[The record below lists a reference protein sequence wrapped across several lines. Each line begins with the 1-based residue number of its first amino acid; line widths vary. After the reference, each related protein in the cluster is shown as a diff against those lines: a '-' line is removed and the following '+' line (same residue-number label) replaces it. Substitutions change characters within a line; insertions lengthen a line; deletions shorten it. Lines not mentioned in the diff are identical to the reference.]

1 MKKRVEKPENHE
13 RWLLT
18 YSDLITLLMI
28 FFVVLYSAS
37 TVNETKYKQLAT
49 SMGAVFTG
57 GSTVLGSE
65 ENSGSS
71 SDNAGELKPLVQT
84 EEEKLKGIENQI
96 NDIVKDLQ
104 LEGSVSTSIEERGL
118 IISFTDSV
126 FFDSGK
132 ADIKDELKPKLIS
145 VSKILNKIDN
155 YVRVEGHTDNIPINN
170 SDFHSNWQLSSVR
183 ASNVVEFL
191 INYGEISPNRLSA
204 VGYGE
209 YRSIADNNTEEGR
222 AKNRRVDILILN
234 NKFDGTEV
242 N

>member
-84 EEEKLKGIENQI
+84 EEEKLMGIENQI

-155 YVRVEGHTDNIPINN
+155 YVRVEG
-170 SDFHSNWQLSSVR
+170 
-183 ASNVVEFL
+183 
-191 INYGEISPNRLSA
+191 
-204 VGYGE
+204 
-209 YRSIADNNTEEGR
+209 
-222 AKNRRVDILILN
+222 
-234 NKFDGTEV
+234 
-242 N
+242 

>member
-37 TVNETKYKQLAT
+37 SVNESKYKQLAT

-57 GSTVLGSE
+57 GSSALGST
-65 ENSGSS
+65 ENLGSS
-71 SDNAGELKPLVQT
+71 SDAPGELKPLVQT
-84 EEEKLKGIENQI
+84 EEEKLQGIESQV
-96 NDIVKDLQ
+96 NDIVKDLE
-104 LEGSVSTSIEERGL
+104 LEGSVTTSIEERGL
-118 IISFTDSV
+118 IISFNNSI
-126 FFDSGK
+126 FFDSAK
-132 ADIKDELKPKLIS
+132 VDIKDELKPKLIL
-145 VSKILNKIDN
+145 VSNVLNKIDN
-155 YVRVEGHTDNIPINN
+155 YVRVEGHTDNLPI
-170 SDFHSNWQLSSVR
+170 STSEYHSNWQLSSVR

-191 INYGEISPNRLSA
+191 INYGEISPSRLSA

-209 YRSIADNNTEEGR
+209 YRPVVDNTTEEGR

-234 NKFDGTEV
+234 NKFDNIEI